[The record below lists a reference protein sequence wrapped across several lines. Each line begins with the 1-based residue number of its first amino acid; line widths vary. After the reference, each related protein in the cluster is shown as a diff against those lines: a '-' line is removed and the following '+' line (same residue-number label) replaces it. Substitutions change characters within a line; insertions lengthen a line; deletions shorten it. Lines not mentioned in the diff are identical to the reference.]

1 MPFHWLRPPHR
12 NFHNTCI
19 IYFLA
24 TKPQGLQREWEL
36 AWKKFSGSWKKKS
49 EMHPLILSPH
59 LVAGRLSPVSIS
71 SMKLAR
77 YFGAPSHNK
86 NCEICKHGQNPS
98 ECYNIVFRFSKQ
110 KSVALCE
117 KERVE
122 NDAFRFHAVQMLFIL
137 NCSGNSE
144 WGRSKGEK
152 TCLHFININ
161 PYSLFCS
168 R

>member
-1 MPFHWLRPPHR
+1 MRACMKEVLGFM
-12 NFHNTCI
+12 
-19 IYFLA
+19 
-24 TKPQGLQREWEL
+24 G
-36 AWKKFSGSWKKKS
+36 KKKAR
-49 EMHPLILSPH
+49 MHPLILSPH
-59 LVAGRLSPVSIS
+59 LVADHLSPVSIS

-122 NDAFRFHAVQMLFIL
+122 NDAFCFHAVQMLFIL
-137 NCSGNSE
+137 NCSRNSE